1 MSIRDLLFRR
11 QVRHVDP
18 ALPDPRTAAVRQQI
32 EHDFGPLVPPFALH
46 MSAPDALCAY
56 WAIFREPTYG
66 RRVDRAKKEAVA
78 AAVSAINTCP
88 YCVDVHTTMLQAL
101 RDQAVA
107 AAIESGQTDTIADP
121 DLRAVVT
128 WARANRQPDAAILR
142 QRPFPDLHAPELI
155 GVAVSYHYINR
166 MVNIFAAASPFP
178 LATLKIKPVLK
189 RIAVP
194 AFRRLLARD
203 VRLGESVGLLA
214 PAPLPD
220 DLAWAQGDPVIAEA
234 FARAAATFDAL
245 GRQALP
251 AHVRQLVAAR
261 LSTWRGEE
269 PGMSRSWVDSD
280 IESLPTPQRPLARL
294 ALLAALASYQV
305 DAKVLNDARTH
316 PGPAGDEALIAA
328 ASWASFA
335 AARHIGAWLLTT
347 AKSQSALDAG
357 GVLGPSD
364 TGRLGRE
371 TGRS

>member
-1 MSIRDLLFRR
+1 MSFRDFLFRR

-18 ALPDPRTAAVRQQI
+18 ALHEARTGAVRQQI

-46 MSAPDALCAY
+46 MPAPDALCAY
-56 WAIFREPTYG
+56 WVIFREPTYG
-66 RRVDRAKKEAVA
+66 RRVDRAAKEAVA

-101 RDQAVA
+101 GDRAVA
-107 AAIESGQTDTIADP
+107 VAIGSGQTEAIADP
-121 DLRAVVT
+121 GLRAVVT
-128 WARANRQPDAAILR
+128 WARASRQPDAHILH
-142 QRPFPDLHAPELI
+142 QRPFPDEHAPELI
-155 GVAVSYHYINR
+155 GVAVAYHYINR
-166 MVNIFAAASPFP
+166 MVNIFATASPFP
-178 LATLKIKPVLK
+178 LTALRIKPVL
-189 RIAVP
+189 RWVAMPV
-194 AFRRLLARD
+194 FRRLLARD
-203 VRLGESVGLLA
+203 VRPGASVGLLA

-251 AHVRQLVAAR
+251 ERVRELVTAR

-269 PGMSRSWVDSD
+269 PGMSRGWVDSD
-280 IESLPTPQRPLARL
+280 IESLPAPQRPLARL

-316 PGPAGDEALIAA
+316 PGAAGDEALIAA

-335 AARHIGAWLLTT
+335 AARRIGAWLLTT
-347 AKSQSALDAG
+347 AKSQSALEAG
-357 GVLGPSD
+357 GVVGPTD
-364 TGRLGRE
+364 TARLGRE
-371 TGRS
+371 MRRS